1 MKKFLPSYTKT
12 LTLVLGISMLLCA
25 CENDVEAVRDLG
37 RKKPS
42 IEEGKNIDSYLS
54 MNGKM
59 QARLTAPVLRRYQG
73 DSARKAEFPNTLH
86 VDFYDDSMKI
96 KSQLS
101 ANYGRYM
108 ENENK
113 VFLRDKVVAFNTVG
127 DSLFCD
133 ELYWDKNTEKFY
145 TDKKVII
152 SKNFRKDYFVG
163 YNGMTSSQDLKDFH
177 LFTIRD
183 GSYTTVSD
191 SIGADK
197 PATTPAPPPVIPAK
211 KTSPSQ

>member
-1 MKKFLPSYTKT
+1 M
-12 LTLVLGISMLLCA
+12 
-25 CENDVEAVRDLG
+25 
-37 RKKPS
+37 
-42 IEEGKNIDSYLS
+42 
-54 MNGKM
+54 
-59 QARLTAPVLRRYQG
+59 
-73 DSARKAEFPNTLH
+73 
-86 VDFYDDSMKI
+86 
-96 KSQLS
+96 
-101 ANYGRYM
+101 
-108 ENENK
+108 
-113 VFLRDKVVAFNTVG
+113 G

-177 LFTIRD
+177 LFTISD

-197 PATTPAPPPVIPAK
+197 PVPPPAPPVIPAK
-211 KTSPSQ
+211 KTAPPK